1 MKNEGAR
8 LKNSSLFILLCSLA
22 LLVGLGCSAL
32 RLPHRI
38 STGWGT
44 PADSPIAGL
53 PDPGQ
58 PGPYAVGVTRWTF
71 TRPSTT
77 TGQPRV
83 LNALIWY
90 PASAA
95 ATASPP
101 ADPRLGAPL
110 DAEPDRRG
118 QPYPVVV
125 FSHGSGGSPLG
136 YTYFATHLAS
146 HGFVMVAPPH
156 PGNTSADCPSPC
168 LASVP
173 AARPSILDS
182 ALNRPDDVVF
192 ALEQAASLSASGD
205 PILAGLL
212 DGDRSGV
219 AGHSFGAWT
228 TLQVVARDHRFRAGL
243 AMATAL
249 GPATAQAVSNIQ
261 APVMLMA
268 GALDDLVPLP
278 SIEALYAT
286 FGANGPEHWLVA
298 LPRGGHLAFSNQC
311 PPNRAGCGPNDLP
324 QERAHALINR
334 WTAAFLLRHVAGDE
348 RYAALLDP
356 APAEGDPEVQVS
368 AAALTRP

>member
-182 ALNRPDDVVF
+182 APNRPDDVVF
-192 ALEQAASLSASGD
+192 ALEQG
-205 PILAGLL
+205 G
-212 DGDRSGV
+212 
-219 AGHSFGAWT
+219 
-228 TLQVVARDHRFRAGL
+228 Q
-243 AMATAL
+243 
-249 GPATAQAVSNIQ
+249 
-261 APVMLMA
+261 
-268 GALDDLVPLP
+268 
-278 SIEALYAT
+278 
-286 FGANGPEHWLVA
+286 PE
-298 LPRGGHLAFSNQC
+298 R
-311 PPNRAGCGPNDLP
+311 
-324 QERAHALINR
+324 E
-334 WTAAFLLRHVAGDE
+334 
-348 RYAALLDP
+348 
-356 APAEGDPEVQVS
+356 
-368 AAALTRP
+368 